1 MTHHTFHLHFW
12 QVKVWSKMNNRQSVQ
27 NKKKRVKNLRDIS
40 MSFRD
45 SSNSLATIIAGHLK
59 IATTVKN
66 RRLNDNWAIA

>member
-1 MTHHTFHLHFW
+1 M
-12 QVKVWSKMNNRQSVQ
+12 VKLKKNNKRY
-27 NKKKRVKNLRDIS
+27 KEAAILALKKRVKNLRDIS